1 MNMHG
6 QRRTSFCLLFLL
18 LPSNVTDSPPWIT
31 CYEDSLSSNGFPWCQ
46 EGIVTNILRAFFWF
60 IYPPFKHTLIMI
72 TQPKLGQQ
80 LATLRETSRFC
91 ILQSYKTMP
100 TLIVWWVKV
109 DQASDHCC
117 PCKCLLLTRGSS
129 HMERA
134 AYQPL
139 DANKAQSVSGAQPV
153 NCSSYRQTKNMQP
166 EVSLLY
172 KSAWNSLFF

>member
-1 MNMHG
+1 MGSAAPHFVYC
-6 QRRTSFCLLFLL
+6 FCCYLQMSLLNNLL
-18 LPSNVTDSPPWIT
+18 SRFTKFQWFSMMSGKDCHKYPKAL
-31 CYEDSLSSNGFPWCQ
+31 
-46 EGIVTNILRAFFWF
+46 FWVHL
-60 IYPPFKHTLIMI
+60 YPPFKHTLIMI
-72 TQPKLGQQ
+72 TQPKLGQH

-153 NCSSYRQTKNMQP
+153 NYSSYCQTKNIQP
-166 EVSLLY
+166 EVSLPY